1 MSRDAPELT
10 SEGVQQGKVHLLTA
24 CCNTMLR
31 LGICYCFYMMIPTFV
46 PLPLTSP
53 VEPSDE
59 TFHLN
64 MQCLFWITGDVTSR
78 LNVHLQEG
86 MLRKGTVRRRRGPN
100 WNRLGDV
107 YQGVEV
113 QAQGIARQCDH
124 RCGTTIIQHR
134 DLFSKHVFLIPL
146 QQIAPRMCSK
156 SGPKYTVHRR
166 STRNA

>member
-107 YQGVEV
+107 Y
-113 QAQGIARQCDH
+113 
-124 RCGTTIIQHR
+124 
-134 DLFSKHVFLIPL
+134 
-146 QQIAPRMCSK
+146 
-156 SGPKYTVHRR
+156 
-166 STRNA
+166 